1 MGSYPIQQGTL
12 KLSSNYNL
20 TYLGANLTI
29 TKTNAASIIASSVSS
44 SVYGQV
50 VYVNVQI
57 YSPSGVGTPT
67 GTVVLVDG
75 DGNHVLGQATL
86 SGLIASFH
94 VSTLGLGGHALR
106 GVYLGDGS
114 FNSVIT
120 GAAMVTVNPAFTT
133 TSIVSQRSGS
143 GFELIASVAVNY
155 PGGGTPTGTVT
166 FMTGNRK
173 MGTVAVVNGLS
184 KLFVTSKLALNKWFS
199 GSFLSGN
206 GNYKASSRLGLR
218 EEITRRCRRPRVAA
232 SPGARKVGRVDRLTT
247 GPRPPKRSTR
257 TKAGQPG
264 EGSRCR
270 GL

>member
-94 VSTLGLGGHALR
+94 VSTLGLGGHAIPGCLLGR
-106 GVYLGDGS
+106 WIVQLGDHGCCH
-114 FNSVIT
+114 
-120 GAAMVTVNPAFTT
+120 GDG
-133 TSIVSQRSGS
+133 QSG
-143 GFELIASVAVNY
+143 LHDD
-155 PGGGTPTGTVT
+155 
-166 FMTGNRK
+166 
-173 MGTVAVVNGLS
+173 L
-184 KLFVTSKLALNKWFS
+184 
-199 GSFLSGN
+199 
-206 GNYKASSRLGLR
+206 
-218 EEITRRCRRPRVAA
+218 
-232 SPGARKVGRVDRLTT
+232 DRLSA
-247 GPRPPKRSTR
+247 KW
-257 TKAGQPG
+257 
-264 EGSRCR
+264 
-270 GL
+270 